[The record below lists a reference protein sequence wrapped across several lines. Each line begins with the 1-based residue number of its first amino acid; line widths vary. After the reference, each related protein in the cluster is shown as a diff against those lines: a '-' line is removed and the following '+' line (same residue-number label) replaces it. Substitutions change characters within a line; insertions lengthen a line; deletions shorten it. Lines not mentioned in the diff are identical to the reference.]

1 MTKNSENLSHIIP
14 TIEDWPIS
22 QFSQDRDEF
31 IQRLI
36 DYTMNRLLQSNSNP
50 YEILS
55 KTLYLE
61 RQRVKNNPWAV
72 DPQDEKIYLKTL
84 TKELED
90 TKNAEDPAQE
100 ELKILRRL
108 VHRYS
113 EEIIGFFLPKTHR
126 FARRFLTSFFKRIFN
141 NGWGRGQRWIWGN
154 KKDLLRKIKV
164 DGHVEELRALFEKGT
179 VVIVPTHYSNLD
191 SIMIG
196 YGLDMK
202 ASIPAFAYGAG
213 LNLYDYEILAYF
225 MNRLG
230 AYRVDR
236 RKKNPIYLETLKSM
250 ASLSLIEGLNHIF
263 FPGGTRSRSGAIE
276 DKLKLGLLNSVID
289 AQRHCIVNDIDQK
302 IFVIPL
308 ALGYHFVFEAYGLTN
323 QHLKIIGREKFTR
336 KRKSD
341 SILKTILTFLRLLR
355 RHDSEVYLS
364 FGRPMD
370 VLGNYVDKD
379 GESYDERGKKL
390 NIEKYFSLEDVPNQ
404 DTQRESVYT
413 RILAE
418 KIVHSFKAENI
429 ILSSHLLAFVVFNI
443 IKNQNPELDLFD
455 LLKISIKEIRIPIED
470 VVDLIG
476 YYQKIL
482 NEKYKQGEVKL
493 SEPLKEDAMG
503 CFKDGMRNVGIY
515 HTRKV
520 LKLMDRKHVGTEDL
534 RLLYYYHNKMKHY
547 ELPVDRPNLNEIIH
561 TDQL

>member
-1 MTKNSENLSHIIP
+1 MSNKSDNLSHIITP
-14 TIEDWPIS
+14 IEDWPIS
-22 QFSQDRDEF
+22 RFSKDRDAF

-36 DYTMNRLLQSNSNP
+36 DYTLNRLLQSNNKP
-50 YEILS
+50 YELLS

-72 DPQDEKIYLKTL
+72 DPGDEKLYWKSL

-90 TKNAEDPAQE
+90 TKNSEDPKQE

-113 EEIIGFFLPKTHR
+113 EEIVGYFIPKTHK
-126 FARRFLTSFFKRIFN
+126 FARRFLTAFFKRIFN
-141 NGWGRGQRWIWGN
+141 NGWGRGQRWIWGS
-154 KKDLLRKIKV
+154 KQDLLKKVKV
-164 DGHVEELRALFEKGT
+164 DGYIDELRELFQKGT

-196 YGLDMK
+196 FGLDMK
-202 ASIPAFAYGAG
+202 VSIPAFAYGAG

-289 AQRHCIVNDIDQK
+289 AQRHCIVNNINQK
-302 IFVIPL
+302 IFIVPL
-308 ALGYHFVFEAYGLTN
+308 VLGYHFVFEAFGLVN
-323 QHLKIIGREKFTR
+323 QHLKVIGREKYTR
-336 KRKSD
+336 KRKTD
-341 SILKTILTFLRLLR
+341 SIIGTIFSFLRLLR

-370 VLGNYVDKD
+370 VLGNYVDRN
-379 GESYDERGKKL
+379 GISYDERGKAL
-390 NIEKYFSLEDVPNQ
+390 SIDKYFSSEDIPNQ

-413 RILAE
+413 RMLAD
-418 KIVHSFKAENI
+418 KIVYNFKAENI

-443 IKNQNPELDLFD
+443 IKNQNPELDLFE
-455 LLKISIKEIRIPIED
+455 LLKISTKEIRVPIEKIID
-470 VVDLIG
+470 RIG

-482 NEKYKQGEVKL
+482 NEKHGAGEVKL
-493 SEPLKEDAMG
+493 SDPLKKDAMA
-503 CFKDGMRNVGIY
+503 CFKDGMRHVGIY

-520 LKLMDRKHVGTEDL
+520 LKLMDRKHIGTEDL
-534 RLLYYYHNKMKHY
+534 RLLYYYHNKMNHY
-547 ELPVDRPNLNEIIH
+547 ELPIDHPDLNKIIH